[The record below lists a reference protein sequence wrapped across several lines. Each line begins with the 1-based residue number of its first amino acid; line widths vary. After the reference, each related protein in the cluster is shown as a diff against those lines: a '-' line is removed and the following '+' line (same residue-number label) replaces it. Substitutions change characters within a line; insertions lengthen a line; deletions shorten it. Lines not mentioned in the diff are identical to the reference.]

1 MLFDDGSAFE
11 MLYDLAPEKVER
23 FIIMPYLAEIFDD
36 GTKHEKYW
44 KFLRDGYGSWV
55 YTLIDEVV
63 VEQNRQ
69 KYNIMEHYPR
79 FRNIAE
85 PSSVVLSLISTVL
98 GLDAEF
104 ELRITGEEYKYPQIV
119 CDRLYG
125 ELFHKEDSEYVIVPF
140 FRFPREILKD
150 EDAMK
155 KSGILERMILDDD
168 GKPLEL
174 GHVYNFNFEAGL
186 GEPEKFATL
195 VELWEKDDNPAQKLF
210 VRVQHYYDVLKDKYL
225 HADELDDDDF

>member
-1 MLFDDGSAFE
+1 M
-11 MLYDLAPEKVER
+11 
-23 FIIMPYLAEIFDD
+23 
-36 GTKHEKYW
+36 
-44 KFLRDGYGSWV
+44 
-55 YTLIDEVV
+55 IDEVV

-85 PSSVVLSLISTVL
+85 PSSVVLTLISTVL

-140 FRFPREILKD
+140 FRFPKEILKD

-174 GHVYNFNFEAGL
+174 GHVYNFNFAAGL

-195 VELWEKDDNPAQKLF
+195 VELWEKGDNPAQKLF